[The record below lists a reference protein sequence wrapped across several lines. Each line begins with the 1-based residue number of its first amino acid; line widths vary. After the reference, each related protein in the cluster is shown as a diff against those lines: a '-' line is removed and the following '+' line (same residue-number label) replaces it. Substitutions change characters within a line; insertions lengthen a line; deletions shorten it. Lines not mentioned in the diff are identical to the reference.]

1 MTSPMALPSTL
12 RLKQI
17 QSEYIKT
24 WLAGFFL
31 LGYVRLK
38 TELRQKVVNI
48 KRAVSEQMATTDS
61 FGFLLYQVVQTGS
74 L

>member
-1 MTSPMALPSTL
+1 MQTTL
-12 RLKQI
+12 RKRSLQVYDLTYGFAFHAPI
-17 QSEYIKT
+17 
-24 WLAGFFL
+24 GFFL

-38 TELRQKVVNI
+38 TELKQKVVNV